1 MSASD
6 TFVLRLIVPASDQG
20 QRLDRV
26 ITGHLSDTSR
36 SYVQRLIDNGDVLV
50 NGVTQRPSYKVAEGD
65 AIEANVPPPE
75 TPADIRPDEILIP
88 IVYEDDDLIVF
99 DKPAGLVVHPAPGH
113 EHGTLVNAF
122 KWLRPEAV
130 DPASPRPGLVHRL
143 DKDTSGLIV
152 VAKTEESRLHLLKLW
167 QEREVLKQY
176 SALVVGSFP
185 EESAIVDAPI
195 GRDPN
200 NRKRMAVVASGRPA
214 RSRLQVTRRFPGYTL
229 LDVTIETGRTHQ
241 IRVHCAFTGH
251 PVAGDAL
258 YGGGGR
264 NLPLGRQFLHAR
276 KLKFSLLNGDPLELE
291 SPLPPDLRAVLDHLE
306 QQAS

>member
-1 MSASD
+1 VSACRTFVMKMTASD
-6 TFVLRLIVPASDQG
+6 EEQG
-20 QRLDRV
+20 TRLDRV
-26 ITGHLSDTSR
+26 VTEHLSDTSR
-36 SYVQRLIDNGDVLV
+36 SYVQRLIEGGGVLV
-50 NGVTQRPSYKVAEGD
+50 NGVAQRPSYKVAMGD
-65 AIEANVPPPE
+65 LIEAYVPPPE
-75 TPADIRPDEILIP
+75 MPHDLRPEEILIP

-122 KWLRPEAV
+122 KWLRPDAV

-152 VAKTEESRLHLLKLW
+152 VAKTEESRLHLLRLW
-167 QEREVLKQY
+167 QRREVLKQY
-176 SALVVGSFP
+176 SALVIGSFP
-185 EESAIVDAPI
+185 EETATVDAPI

-214 RSRLQVTRRFPGYTL
+214 VSRLQVMARYPAFTL
-229 LDVTIETGRTHQ
+229 LEVTIETGRTHQ

-258 YGGGGR
+258 YGGATSDLDL
-264 NLPLGRQFLHAR
+264 NRQFLHAR
-276 KLKFSLLNGDPLELE
+276 RLRFRLPSGSDLELE
-291 SPLPPDLRAVLDHLE
+291 SPLPPDLQSVLNDLEAAV
-306 QQAS
+306 